1 MLVLDLDSGSP
12 CATRTRGFHRLASD
26 GAARASAAL
35 LSDDVIVVFV
45 ARLGSHITP
54 AARRSHLR
62 SRDAFGPL
70 KCVLSARGAQRRFG
84 PAPAGPRA
92 PGPARSLPAK
102 LVSEHVVRKGVCVC
116 ETRAQPISGRCLPTL
131 RRLFTTDAGR

>member
-70 KCVLSARGAQRRFG
+70 KCVLSARGAQEEVRSGSSR
-84 PAPAGPRA
+84 PTSPRSGSVP
-92 PGPARSLPAK
+92 PG
-102 LVSEHVVRKGVCVC
+102 
-116 ETRAQPISGRCLPTL
+116 ETRV
-131 RRLFTTDAGR
+131 